1 MRKGTIVY
9 FQCNNWEPY
18 PEEAERFIYNYL
30 EGSVYV
36 HVKDEQ
42 FNVVN
47 KTIEEELAWIKS
59 NDLCINCDIYDQSVQ
74 YWVTTTKEW
83 LEENFPE
90 LVEYA
95 SEEPQDYMYKGDKKY
110 FLKYIEENIG
120 QHWATETMEIGL
132 PDKFNEYK
140 NRFIEV

>member
-1 MRKGTIVY
+1 MRKGTVVY
-9 FQCNNWEPY
+9 FQCNNWNPY
-18 PEEAERFIYNYL
+18 PEEAGRFIYDYL
-30 EGSVYV
+30 EGTLYTNY
-36 HVKDEQ
+36 EQ
-42 FNVVN
+42 CNPVN
-47 KTIEEELAWIKS
+47 KTEQECLNWIKS

-83 LEENFPE
+83 IKENFPE
-90 LVEYA
+90 LLEYA
-95 SEEPQDYMYKGDKKY
+95 SEEPQDDIYEGDKKY

-120 QHWATETMEIGL
+120 QHWATETMERKL